1 MGFLNA
7 LSVLTP
13 GVLTLRGWCNA
24 LEQAAMFGEDGGKRE
39 VERCR
44 GKFARA
50 CYREKASLPGEVFF
64 PPDFYEL

>member
-1 MGFLNA
+1 MLI
-7 LSVLTP
+7 
-13 GVLTLRGWCNA
+13 LRGLCNA

-44 GKFARA
+44 VKFARA

-64 PPDFYEL
+64 PPVFYEL